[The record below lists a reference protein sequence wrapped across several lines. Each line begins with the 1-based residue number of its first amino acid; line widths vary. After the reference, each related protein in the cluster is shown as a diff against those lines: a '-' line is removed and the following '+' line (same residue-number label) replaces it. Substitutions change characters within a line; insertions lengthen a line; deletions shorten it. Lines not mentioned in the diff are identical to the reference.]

1 MGRSSTVTKRTFK
14 PRKKEKDL
22 IDLTVV
28 DGEEK
33 SEIDLT
39 VGVKQKKSR
48 VKLVGG
54 KKRRK
59 KQQKKVRW
67 ADKPDTEMMIRKVD
81 RLLELKKGW

>member
-33 SEIDLT
+33 S
-39 VGVKQKKSR
+39 VKQKKSR

-54 KKRRK
+54 KKKRK
-59 KQQKKVRW
+59 KQPKKVRW
-67 ADKPDTEMMIRKVD
+67 ADKPDKEMMIRKVD